1 MRLLLALLLA
11 VALAYWPG
19 LSGDFV
25 FDDHPNIVGNP
36 ALRIFDGSLASLLEA
51 SGAGLSTSLGRPLSM
66 ATFAANLHFWGDA
79 PFSFKLANLLI
90 HLANGLLVYALVRQ
104 LWLGLRGS
112 NGQPGAV
119 AFWVT
124 AVWLFHPINLTPVLF
139 VVQRMTSLSAFFTLA
154 ALVLYLHGRLTDGRW
169 RWMAMAAGLVI
180 CWPAGI
186 LAKETALLLP
196 LYILL
201 CEWLVLDSFGRL
213 APRARRI
220 VLALLASAFIAGVVV
235 LAANWTFV
243 ENTYRVRDFTIAQ
256 RLMTEARVLWFYV
269 EQILLPWPELFGLHH
284 DDFQVSRSMTVP
296 PSTAWAIAGWIAML
310 VAGLWQR
317 RRRPWLSLGIFWFL
331 AGHSLESSLLGLEL
345 VYEHRNYLPSLGILV
360 GFAALCLPV
369 SAASGGRLPRYAF
382 AYSFAAFCALATAL
396 RAHQWG
402 DEYLRTQIE
411 SNDHP
416 QSARTHVEAGRAIL
430 AREMP
435 TGALST
441 PAYHMARIHFQRAA
455 QFDPHNK
462 AALAS
467 VLYLDCAVRVKPD
480 AVVQQ
485 SLLDRMAHARFTF
498 GEEQF
503 IHQLSDLLVHDLLC
517 LNPAQIDELIAAGLA
532 NPTASGKIRGM
543 LHAVAMDYSAARL
556 GSMEKARTHALAAIE
571 ADPGNAVLHI
581 NLIRVLL
588 RLGETDGASRQYA
601 VLKNLRIPP
610 GSRKEVE
617 ALGAALGR

>member
-1 MRLLLALLLA
+1 MRFLPALLLA
-11 VALAYWPG
+11 VAAVYWPG

-51 SGAGLSTSLGRPLSM
+51 SGAGLSSSLGRPLSL

-79 PFSFKLANLLI
+79 PFSFKLVNLLV
-90 HLANGLLVYALVRQ
+90 HLANGLLVYVLVAQ
-104 LWLGLRGS
+104 LWPRLRGS

-124 AVWLFHPINLTPVLF
+124 AVWLLHPINLTPVLF

-169 RWMAMAAGLVI
+169 RWMAMAIGLMI

-201 CEWLVLDSFGRL
+201 YEWLVLDSFDRL

-220 VLALLASAFIAGVVV
+220 GLALLASAFIAGLVV
-235 LAANWTFV
+235 LAANWSFI
-243 ENTYRVRDFTIAQ
+243 ESTYRVRDFTVAQ

-269 EQILLPWPELFGLHH
+269 EQILLPRPELFSLHH
-284 DDFQVSRSMTVP
+284 DDFQVSRSLSVP
-296 PSTAWAIAGWIAML
+296 PATAWAIAGWIAVL
-310 VAGLWQR
+310 VVGFWQR

-369 SAASGGRLPRYAF
+369 SAASGGKLPRYAF

-416 QSARTHVEAGRAIL
+416 QSARTHFEAGRAIL

-441 PAYHMARIHFQRAA
+441 PAYNMARIHFQRAA
-455 QFDPHNK
+455 QFDPHSK

-467 VLYLDCAVRVKPD
+467 VLYLDCAVRAKPD

-503 IHQLSDLLVHDLLC
+503 IHGLSDLLVHDLLC
-517 LNPAQIDELIAAGLA
+517 LDPAQIDELIAAGLG

-543 LHAVAMDYSAARL
+543 LHAVAMDYAAARL
-556 GSMEKARTHALAAIE
+556 GSMVKARTHALAAIE

-588 RLGETDGASRQYA
+588 RLGETEEASRQYT
-601 VLKNLRIPP
+601 VLQGLRIPP
-610 GSRKEVE
+610 GSRKEAE

>member
-1 MRLLLALLLA
+1 MRFLPALLLA
-11 VALAYWPG
+11 VAFAYWPG

-25 FDDHPNIVGNP
+25 FDDEPNIVGNP
-36 ALRIFDGSLASLLEA
+36 SLRAFDGSLTSLYEA
-51 SGAGLSTSLGRPLSM
+51 SGAGLSSPLGRPLSL
-66 ATFAANLHFWGDA
+66 ATFAANFHFWGDA
-79 PFSFKLANLLI
+79 PFSFKLVNLLI
-90 HLANGLLVYALVRQ
+90 HLVNGLLVYVLVRQ
-104 LWLGLRGS
+104 LWLRLRGDS
-112 NGQPGAV
+112 SQRGAA

-124 AVWLFHPINLTPVLF
+124 AVWLLHPINLTPVLF

-154 ALVLYLHGRLTDGRW
+154 ALVLYLHGRLTEGRW
-169 RWMAMAAGLVI
+169 RRMALAIGLLV

-186 LAKETALLLP
+186 LAKETAVLLP

-201 CEWLVLDSFGRL
+201 CEWLVLGSFDRL
-213 APRARRI
+213 APRARHVGLA
-220 VLALLASAFIAGVVV
+220 VLVAAFIAGLVV
-235 LAANWTFV
+235 LAANWSFI
-243 ENTYRVRDFTIAQ
+243 ESTYRVRDFTVAQ
-256 RLMTEARVLWFYV
+256 RLMTEARVLWLYV

-284 DDFQVSRSMTVP
+284 DDFQVSRSLSVP
-296 PSTAWAIAGWIAML
+296 QTTAWAIAGWIA
-310 VAGLWQR
+310 VFVVGFWQR

-331 AGHSLESSLLGLEL
+331 AGHSLESSFLGLEL
-345 VYEHRNYLPSLGILV
+345 VYEHRNYLPSLGILIS
-360 GFAALCLPV
+360 FAALCLPA
-369 SAASGGRLPRYAF
+369 SAASEGKLPRYAL
-382 AYSFAAFCALATAL
+382 AYSFAAFCALVTAL
-396 RAHQWG
+396 RANQWG

-430 AREMP
+430 ARELP
-435 TGALST
+435 TGAIST

-467 VLYLDCAVRVKPD
+467 VLYLDCAVRAKPD
-480 AVVQQ
+480 AAVQQ

-498 GEEQF
+498 GEERF

-517 LNPAQIDELIAAGLA
+517 LDPAQIDELIAAGLA

-543 LHAVAMDYSAARL
+543 LHALAMDYAAARL
-556 GSMEKARTHALAAIE
+556 GSMEKARTHALAAIG

-588 RLGETDGASRQYA
+588 RLGETEEARRQYT
-601 VLKNLRIPP
+601 VLNGLRIPP

>member
-1 MRLLLALLLA
+1 MRFLPALLLA
-11 VALAYWPG
+11 VAVVYWPG

-51 SGAGLSTSLGRPLSM
+51 SGAGLSSSLGRPLSL

-79 PFSFKLANLLI
+79 PFSFKLVNLLI
-90 HLANGLLVYALVRQ
+90 HLANGLLVYVLIMQ
-104 LWLGLRGS
+104 LWPRLRGDS
-112 NGQPGAV
+112 RQRGAA

-124 AVWLFHPINLTPVLF
+124 AVWLLHPINLTPVLF

-169 RWMAMAAGLVI
+169 RRMTMAVGLMI

-186 LAKETALLLP
+186 LAKETAVVLP

-201 CEWLVLDSFGRL
+201 CEWLVLGSFGRL
-213 APRARRI
+213 APRARHVGLA
-220 VLALLASAFIAGVVV
+220 VLAAAFIAGLVI
-235 LAANWTFV
+235 LAANWSFI
-243 ENTYRVRDFTIAQ
+243 ESTYRVRDFTIAQ
-256 RLMTEARVLWFYV
+256 RLMTEARVLWLYV

-284 DDFQVSRSMTVP
+284 DDFPVSQSLSAPQT
-296 PSTAWAIAGWIAML
+296 TAWAIAGWVAVCL
-310 VAGLWQR
+310 VGFWQR

-331 AGHSLESSLLGLEL
+331 AGHSLESSFLGLEL
-345 VYEHRNYLPSLGILV
+345 VYEHRNYLPSLGILI
-360 GFAALCLPV
+360 GFAALCLPA
-369 SAASGGRLPRYAF
+369 SAASGGRLPRHVF
-382 AYSFAAFCALATAL
+382 AYSFAAFCALVTAL
-396 RAHQWG
+396 RANQWG

-430 AREMP
+430 ARELP
-435 TGALST
+435 TGAIST

-455 QFDPHNK
+455 QYDPHNK

-480 AVVQQ
+480 AVVRQ
-485 SLLDRMAHARFTF
+485 SFLDRMAHARFAF

-517 LNPAQIDELIAAGLA
+517 LDPAQIDELIAAGLA

-543 LHAVAMDYSAARL
+543 LHAVAMDYAAARL
-556 GSMEKARTHALAAIE
+556 GSMERARSHAQAALG

-588 RLGETDGASRQYA
+588 RLGETEEARRQYT
-601 VLKNLRIPP
+601 VLKGLRIPP